1 MSQDKTMEITR
12 GSDNVFEDLG
22 FEPKEAEE
30 LKQQADL
37 MLDLR
42 QLIREHQ
49 WNSKKAATFLGQST
63 DVIKNLINGEI
74 DEFNIEQLENTI
86 AKAKKLVSGKAKQ
99 PENRSAKAKG
109 TIREQFEQLK
119 NQKC

>member
-1 MSQDKTMEITR
+1 MSQDKAMEITR

-74 DEFNIEQLENTI
+74 DEFNIEQLENMI
-86 AKAKKLVSGKAKQ
+86 AKS
-99 PENRSAKAKG
+99 
-109 TIREQFEQLK
+109 
-119 NQKC
+119 

>member
-74 DEFNIEQLENTI
+74 DEFNIEQLENMI
-86 AKAKKLVSGKAKQ
+86 AKAKKLVSGKVKQ

-109 TIREQFEQLK
+109 RIREQFEQLK